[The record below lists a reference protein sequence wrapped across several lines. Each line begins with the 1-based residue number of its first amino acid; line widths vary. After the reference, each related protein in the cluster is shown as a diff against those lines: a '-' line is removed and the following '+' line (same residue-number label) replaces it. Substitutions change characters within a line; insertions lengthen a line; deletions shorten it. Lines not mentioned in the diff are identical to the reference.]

1 MLPFDNEEGF
11 RPILC
16 APFCPFCQSS
26 TVFMLT
32 ADVVFGCNA

>member
-16 APFCPFCQSS
+16 APFCLSINRRPYLC
-26 TVFMLT
+26 LL
-32 ADVVFGCNA
+32 